1 MQAGLSR
8 ASPPGPLS
16 ICDGEGEEVLAHGSW
31 GCLRPDR
38 VQMWCMCAVF
48 WGVFPLLCL
57 LTPGVEPDE
66 TVFKGV
72 QMLPITLGFACLS
85 HCLSV
90 YHAHWSGRYTPEA

>member
-1 MQAGLSR
+1 MLCQAGLSR

-16 ICDGEGEEVLAHGSW
+16 ITDGEGEEVLAHGSW
-31 GCLRPDR
+31 GGLGPDR

-48 WGVFPLLCL
+48 FGGFPLAL
-57 LTPGVEPDE
+57 PVDAI
-66 TVFKGV
+66 KGV

-90 YHAHWSGRYTPEA
+90 YHAHWSGRYTPAA